1 VKPDPRLTLARPD
14 LAADDLEG
22 RLDARRFERPRR
34 MQVSVPATAIRREP
48 RPDAEQLDQVLLGER
63 FDVLEIRDGYA
74 WGQAV
79 RDGYVGHLA
88 FGALAPEGAPP
99 THWVRVPLTYGFES
113 PTIKS
118 RPTGPI
124 SLNSLVTVTAREG
137 RLVQCDAGFWLP
149 ESHLSPLGEVAA
161 DPAGIA
167 EAHLGAAYLWGG
179 REGCGIDCSGL
190 ILQALLA
197 CGRACPRDS
206 DLQRALGAPVAAG
219 DLERGDLVFWKGHV
233 AILVDGVRIIHA
245 NAHHMAVAQEPL
257 REAIERIRSSGGGDP
272 TAYRRPLSRTR
283 PDPA

>member
-1 VKPDPRLTLARPD
+1 MKPDPRLTLARPD
-14 LAADDLEG
+14 LAAGDLEG

-190 ILQALLA
+190 ILQSLLA

>member
-1 VKPDPRLTLARPD
+1 
-14 LAADDLEG
+14 
-22 RLDARRFERPRR
+22 
-34 MQVSVPATAIRREP
+34 MQVVVPAAAIRREP

-63 FDVLEIRDGYA
+63 FDVLETRDGYA

-88 FGALAPEGAPP
+88 FGALVPEGAPP
-99 THWVRVPLTYGFES
+99 THWVRVPLTYGFEA

-149 ESHLSPLGEVAA
+149 ESHLSSLGDVAG

-206 DLQRALGAPVAAG
+206 DLQQTLGAPVAAG

-233 AILVDGVRIIHA
+233 AILVDGAQIIHA

>member
-1 VKPDPRLTLARPD
+1 MKPDPRLTLARPD
-14 LAADDLEG
+14 LAAGDLEG

-190 ILQALLA
+190 ILQSLLA

-206 DLQRALGAPVAAG
+206 DLQQALGAPVAAG

>member
-1 VKPDPRLTLARPD
+1 
-14 LAADDLEG
+14 
-22 RLDARRFERPRR
+22 
-34 MQVSVPATAIRREP
+34 MQVSVPAAAIRREP

-88 FGALAPEGAPP
+88 FGALAPDGAPP

-137 RLVQCDAGFWLP
+137 RLVKCDAGFWLP
-149 ESHLSPLGEVAA
+149 ESHLSSLGDVAG

-206 DLQRALGAPVAAG
+206 DLQQTLGAPVAAG

-233 AILVDGVRIIHA
+233 AILVDGAQIIHA

-272 TAYRRPLSRTR
+272 TAYRRPLARTR
-283 PDPA
+283 PGPA

>member
-34 MQVSVPATAIRREP
+34 MQVSVPAAAIRREP

-190 ILQALLA
+190 ILQSLLA

-233 AILVDGVRIIHA
+233 AILVDGVQIIHA

-257 REAIERIRSSGGGDP
+257 REAIERIRSTGGGDP

>member
-1 VKPDPRLTLARPD
+1 VRPDPGLTLARPD

-34 MQVSVPATAIRREP
+34 MQVAVPAAAIRREP

-63 FDVLEIRDGYA
+63 FDVLETRDGYA

-88 FGALAPEGAPP
+88 FGALVPEGAPP
-99 THWVRVPLTYGFES
+99 THWVRVPLTYGFEA

-149 ESHLSPLGEVAA
+149 ESHLSPLGDVAG

-206 DLQRALGAPVAAG
+206 DLQQTLGAPVAAG

-233 AILVDGVRIIHA
+233 AILVDGAQIIHA

-272 TAYRRPLSRTR
+272 TAYRRPLARTR
-283 PDPA
+283 PGPA

>member
-14 LAADDLEG
+14 LASGDLEG
-22 RLDARRFERPRR
+22 RLDARRFARPRR
-34 MQVSVPATAIRREP
+34 MQVAVPAAAIRREP
-48 RPDAEQLDQVLLGER
+48 QPDAEQLDQVLLGER

-74 WGQAV
+74 WGQAA

-99 THWVRVPLTYGFES
+99 THWVRVPLTYGFEA

-149 ESHLSPLGEVAA
+149 ESHLSPLGDVAG
-161 DPAGIA
+161 DPAEIA

-190 ILQALLA
+190 ILQSLLA

-206 DLQRALGAPVAAG
+206 DLQQALGAPVAAG
-219 DLERGDLVFWKGHV
+219 DLKRGDLVFWKGHV
-233 AILVDGVRIIHA
+233 AILVDGARIIHA
-245 NAHHMAVAQEPL
+245 NAHHMAVAREPL
-257 REAIERIRSSGGGDP
+257 KEAIERIRSSGGGDP
-272 TAYRRPLSRTR
+272 TAYRRPLTRTR

>member
-14 LAADDLEG
+14 LAAGDLEG

-190 ILQALLA
+190 ILQSLLA

>member
-14 LAADDLEG
+14 LASGDLEG
-22 RLDARRFERPRR
+22 RLDARRFARPRR
-34 MQVSVPATAIRREP
+34 MQVAVPAAAIRREP
-48 RPDAEQLDQVLLGER
+48 QPDAEQLDQVLLGER

-74 WGQAV
+74 WGQAA

-99 THWVRVPLTYGFES
+99 THWVRVPLTYGFEA

-161 DPAGIA
+161 DPVEIA

-190 ILQALLA
+190 ILQSLLA

-206 DLQRALGAPVAAG
+206 DLQQALGAPVAAG
-219 DLERGDLVFWKGHV
+219 DLKRGDLVFWKGHV
-233 AILVDGVRIIHA
+233 AILVDGARIIHA
-245 NAHHMAVAQEPL
+245 NAHHMAVAREPL
-257 REAIERIRSSGGGDP
+257 KEAIERIRSSGGGDP
-272 TAYRRPLSRTR
+272 TAYRRPLTRTR

>member
-1 VKPDPRLTLARPD
+1 MRPDPRLTLARPD
-14 LAADDLEG
+14 LAASALEG

-34 MQVSVPATAIRREP
+34 MQVAVPVAAIRREP

-63 FDVLEIRDGYA
+63 FDVLEIRDGHA

-99 THWVRVPLTYGFES
+99 THWVRVPLTYGFEA

-161 DPAGIA
+161 DPVEIA

-206 DLQRALGAPVAAG
+206 DLQQALGAPVAAG
-219 DLERGDLVFWKGHV
+219 DLKRGDLVFWKGHV
-233 AILVDGVRIIHA
+233 AILVDGARIIHA
-245 NAHHMAVAQEPL
+245 NAHHMAVAREPL
-257 REAIERIRSSGGGDP
+257 KEAIERIRSSGGGDP
-272 TAYRRPLSRTR
+272 TAYRRPLTRTR

>member
-1 VKPDPRLTLARPD
+1 MKPDPRLTLARPD
-14 LAADDLEG
+14 LAAGDLEG

-137 RLVQCDAGFWLP
+137 RLVQCDADFWLP

-190 ILQALLA
+190 ILQSLLA

>member
-1 VKPDPRLTLARPD
+1 MKPDPRLTLARPD

-34 MQVSVPATAIRREP
+34 MQVSVPAAAIRREP

-190 ILQALLA
+190 ILQSLLA

-233 AILVDGVRIIHA
+233 AILVDGVQIIHA

-257 REAIERIRSSGGGDP
+257 REAIERIRSTGGGDP

>member
-1 VKPDPRLTLARPD
+1 MKPDPRLTLARPD
-14 LAADDLEG
+14 LASGDLEG
-22 RLDARRFERPRR
+22 RLDARRFARPRR
-34 MQVSVPATAIRREP
+34 MQVAVPAAAIRREP
-48 RPDAEQLDQVLLGER
+48 QPDAEQLDQVLLGER

-74 WGQAV
+74 WGQAA

-99 THWVRVPLTYGFES
+99 THWVRVPLTYGFEA

-161 DPAGIA
+161 DPVEIA

-190 ILQALLA
+190 ILQSLLA

-206 DLQRALGAPVAAG
+206 DLQQALGAPVAAG
-219 DLERGDLVFWKGHV
+219 DLKRGDLVFWKGHV
-233 AILVDGVRIIHA
+233 AILVDGARIIHA
-245 NAHHMAVAQEPL
+245 NAHHMAVAREPL
-257 REAIERIRSSGGGDP
+257 KEAIERIRSSGGGDP
-272 TAYRRPLSRTR
+272 TAYRRPLTRTR

>member
-1 VKPDPRLTLARPD
+1 MRPDPRLTLARPD
-14 LAADDLEG
+14 LAAGDLEG
-22 RLDARRFERPRR
+22 RLDARRFARPRR
-34 MQVSVPATAIRREP
+34 MQVVVPAAAIRREP

-63 FDVLEIRDGYA
+63 FDVLETRDGYA

-88 FGALAPEGAPP
+88 FGALVPEGAPP
-99 THWVRVPLTYGFES
+99 THWVRVPLTYGFEA

-137 RLVQCDAGFWLP
+137 RLVKCDAGFWLP
-149 ESHLSPLGEVAA
+149 ESHLSSLGDVAG

-206 DLQRALGAPVAAG
+206 DLQQTLGAPVAAG

-272 TAYRRPLSRTR
+272 TAYRRPLARTR
-283 PDPA
+283 PGPA

>member
-34 MQVSVPATAIRREP
+34 MQVSVPAAAIRREP

-190 ILQALLA
+190 ILQSLLA

-257 REAIERIRSSGGGDP
+257 REAIERIRSTGGGDP

>member
-1 VKPDPRLTLARPD
+1 
-14 LAADDLEG
+14 
-22 RLDARRFERPRR
+22 
-34 MQVSVPATAIRREP
+34 
-48 RPDAEQLDQVLLGER
+48 
-63 FDVLEIRDGYA
+63 
-74 WGQAV
+74 V

-124 SLNSLVTVTAREG
+124 SLNSLVTVTTREG

-149 ESHLSPLGEVAA
+149 ESHLSSLGEVAA

-197 CGRACPRDS
+197 
-206 DLQRALGAPVAAG
+206 
-219 DLERGDLVFWKGHV
+219 
-233 AILVDGVRIIHA
+233 
-245 NAHHMAVAQEPL
+245 
-257 REAIERIRSSGGGDP
+257 
-272 TAYRRPLSRTR
+272 
-283 PDPA
+283 

>member
-1 VKPDPRLTLARPD
+1 VKLDPRLTLARPD
-14 LAADDLEG
+14 LAAGDLEG
-22 RLDARRFERPRR
+22 RLEARRFERPRR
-34 MQVSVPATAIRREP
+34 MQVAVPAAAIRREP

-88 FGALAPEGAPP
+88 FGALVPEGAPP
-99 THWVRVPLTYGFES
+99 THWVRVPLTYGFEL

-149 ESHLSPLGEVAA
+149 EPHLSPLGDVAG
-161 DPAGIA
+161 DPAEIA

-190 ILQALLA
+190 ILQSLLA

-206 DLQRALGAPVAAG
+206 DLQQALGAPVAAG

-257 REAIERIRSSGGGDP
+257 REAIKRIRDSGGGDP

-283 PDPA
+283 PGPA

>member
-1 VKPDPRLTLARPD
+1 MKPDPRLTLARPD

>member
-1 VKPDPRLTLARPD
+1 MKPDPRLTLARPD

-149 ESHLSPLGEVAA
+149 GSHLSPLGEVAA
-161 DPAGIA
+161 DPAEIA

-190 ILQALLA
+190 ILQSLLA

-283 PDPA
+283 PGPA